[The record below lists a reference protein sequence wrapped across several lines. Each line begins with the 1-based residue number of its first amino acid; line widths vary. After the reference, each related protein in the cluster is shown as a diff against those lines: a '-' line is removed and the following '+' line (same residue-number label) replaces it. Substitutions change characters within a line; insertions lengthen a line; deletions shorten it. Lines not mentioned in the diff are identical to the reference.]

1 MSPIVVAPALHQTT
15 VLTTVAAEVMVHAIY
30 RMIVL
35 ASVIARG
42 LSNEG
47 TYGMLRQ
54 SISLCRSVVHR
65 RDAAEVEAFPPEQR
79 LLAQYSQAH
88 PAWLAQGFQA
98 RFGDEG
104 FRPPYIMH
112 SIRH

>member
-42 LSNEG
+42 LTTEG

-54 SISLCRSVVHR
+54 SIS
-65 RDAAEVEAFPPEQR
+65 
-79 LLAQYSQAH
+79 
-88 PAWLAQGFQA
+88 
-98 RFGDEG
+98 
-104 FRPPYIMH
+104 
-112 SIRH
+112 